1 MMNIQRFI
9 ETAHNP
15 DMLETD
21 RQSRRLKPGVV
32 YDHRQIIVLSPGI
45 REQELE
51 SE

>member
-1 MMNIQRFI
+1 MSGQRFT
-9 ETAHNP
+9 ENVHNP

-32 YDHRQIIVLSPGI
+32 YDPRKIIVLSPGI